1 MNYLGDFNTS
11 AIVRRIFN
19 TRGTTGAPITFA
31 GTPAC
36 SVYKD
41 AGTTESTT
49 GVTLTVDFDSR
60 TGAHLV
66 AVDTS
71 ADLTFY
77 SAGSDFHI
85 MITAGTADS
94 ISLVGVIVGSF
105 SLLNRSPLRPT
116 TAGRTL
122 DVSAG
127 GEAGLDWANVGSPT
141 TTLALTGTTIATS
154 QVVASVSGAVGSVTG
169 AVGSVTGNVG
179 GSVASVTAGVTVTT
193 NNDKTGYALSA
204 SGLASISAWTVAL
217 TGNITGNLS
226 GSVGSVTAGVTVTT
240 NNDKTG
246 YSLAAAGLASV
257 TAWSVAITGNITG
270 NLSGSVG
277 SVTGNV
283 GGTVASVIGAVGSV
297 TGNIGGNVAG
307 SVASVTG
314 LNAALLDV
322 AVSTRST
329 YAGADTAGTTT
340 LLARLTALRAGFLD
354 NLQFLDMSIIDAR
367 DAILGD
373 IPSAG
378 AVAAAVWAAGAR
390 TLTAFG
396 FSVTVGTNGDKT
408 GYSLATPPPTE
419 ADIWTYATRTLT
431 SGGGSGG
438 ASVDDITAALLP
450 LITAGSFTLADRETL
465 GHALTL
471 EQFTALQRP

>member
-1 MNYLGDFNTS
+1 MKNLGDFTAS
-11 AIVRRIFN
+11 KTVRCFFN
-19 TRGTTGAPITFA
+19 TRGTTGAPITLA
-31 GTPAC
+31 GTPAI

-41 AGTTESTT
+41 GGTTESTA
-49 GVTLTVDFDSR
+49 GVTLTTDFDSR
-60 TGAHLV
+60 TGLHLV

-71 ADLTFY
+71 ADGTFY
-77 SAGSDFHI
+77 SAGSDFNI
-85 MITAGTADS
+85 VITTGTVDS
-94 ISLVGVIVGSF
+94 ISVVGVAVGVF
-105 SLLNRSPLRPT
+105 SIANRSALMPT

-141 TTLALTGTTIATS
+141 TSLALTGTTISTS
-154 QVVASVSGAVGSVTG
+154 QVA
-169 AVGSVTGNVG
+169 
-179 GSVASVTAGVTVTT
+179 ASVTAGVTVTT
-193 NNDKTGYALSA
+193 NNDKTGYSLASGGLSA
-204 SGLASISAWTVAL
+204 VTAWTVAI

-257 TAWSVAITGNITG
+257 TAWTVAITGNITG

-277 SVTGNV
+277 SVTG
-283 GGTVASVIGAVGSV
+283 
-297 TGNIGGNVAG
+297 
-307 SVASVTG
+307 
-314 LNAALLDV
+314 LNASLLDV
-322 AVSTRST
+322 AVSTLST

-340 LLARLTALRAGFLD
+340 LLSRLTSQRAGWLD

-378 AVAAAVWAAGAR
+378 AVATAVWANGTR
-390 TLTAFG
+390 TLSAFA
-396 FSVTVGTNGDKT
+396 FSVTVGTNNDKT
-408 GYSLATPPPTE
+408 GYSLASGPPTA
-419 ADIWTYATRTLT
+419 ADIWTYGTRTLT
-431 SGGGSGG
+431 SGGGGSGG
-438 ASVDDITAALLP
+438 ATVEEITAALET
-450 LITAGSFTLADRETL
+450 IIAGRSFTLADRETL

-471 EQFTALQRP
+471 EQFMALK